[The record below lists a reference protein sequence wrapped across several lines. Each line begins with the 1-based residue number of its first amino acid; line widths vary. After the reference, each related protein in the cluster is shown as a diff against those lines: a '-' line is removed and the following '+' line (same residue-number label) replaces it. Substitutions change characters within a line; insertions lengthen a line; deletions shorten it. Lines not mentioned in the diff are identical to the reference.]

1 MKSPL
6 FSRSSFIAA
15 AAALMLALSARGW
28 AQDPIASRSLTFVVP
43 QTAGGSNDVL
53 ARALATH
60 IVKFLDRAVVVDN
73 RPGAGGNIGTA
84 SVVKAPT
91 DGSVWLV
98 TGGSAQTI
106 NPALYRAPG
115 FDPIRDF
122 EPVSGIGVVPHLL
135 LISPG
140 FPAKSLAELL
150 ALAKK
155 SPGKYFSGSAGN
167 GSLSHLLMELMKRSQ
182 AVEITHV
189 PFKGVAPAMTELLAD
204 RIQILIS
211 TLPAALPYVKSG
223 KVKAIAIT
231 SAGRSKMVPEVP
243 PAPDTVPGMIGE
255 FWVAM
260 YAPKGIADAA
270 VAKMRDAV
278 AKTLV
283 SPEMADF
290 LRAQG
295 AEALNLS
302 PKELAALTEKDLHTW
317 SKIVKDAGITVD

>member
-1 MKSPL
+1 MTS
-6 FSRSSFIAA
+6 SSFYRCSVVVAA
-15 AAALMLALSARGW
+15 GVLMATLASAGW
-28 AQDPIASRSLTFVVP
+28 AQDPIPSRSLTFVVP

-60 IVKFLDRAVVVDN
+60 LVKFLDRPIVVEN

-84 SVVKAPT
+84 SVVKAPN

-106 NPALYRAPG
+106 NPSLYRAPG

-122 EPVSGIGVVPHLL
+122 EPVSGIGIVPHLL
-135 LISPG
+135 LVGPS

-150 ALAKK
+150 TLAKK
-155 SPGKYFSGSAGN
+155 NPGRYFYGSAGN
-167 GSLSHLLMELMKRSQ
+167 GSLSHLLMELMKRSEGV
-182 AVEITHV
+182 AITHV

-231 SAGRSKMVPEVP
+231 SSARSRMVPDVP

-260 YAPKGIADAA
+260 YAPRGIAEGA
-270 VAKMRDAV
+270 VARMREAIS
-278 AKTLV
+278 KTLV
-283 SPEMADF
+283 SPEMAEF

-302 PKELAALTEKDLHTW
+302 PKELAALTEKDLRTW
-317 SKIVKDAGITVD
+317 GKIIKDAGITVD

>member
-1 MKSPL
+1 MIS
-6 FSRSSFIAA
+6 SSFYRCSVVVAA
-15 AAALMLALSARGW
+15 GVLMATLASAGW
-28 AQDPIASRSLTFVVP
+28 AQDPIPSRSLTFVVP

-60 IVKFLDRAVVVDN
+60 LVKFLDRPIVVEN

-84 SVVKAPT
+84 SVVKAPN

-106 NPALYRAPG
+106 NPSLYRAPG

-122 EPVSGIGVVPHLL
+122 EPVSGIGIVPHLL
-135 LISPG
+135 LVGPS

-150 ALAKK
+150 TLAKK
-155 SPGKYFSGSAGN
+155 NPGRYFYGSAGN
-167 GSLSHLLMELMKRSQ
+167 GSLSHLLMELMKRSEGV
-182 AVEITHV
+182 AITHV

-231 SAGRSKMVPEVP
+231 SSARSRMVPDVP

-260 YAPKGIADAA
+260 YAPRGIAEGA
-270 VAKMRDAV
+270 VARMREAIS
-278 AKTLV
+278 KTLV
-283 SPEMADF
+283 SPEMAEF

-302 PKELAALTEKDLHTW
+302 PKELAALTEKDLRTW
-317 SKIVKDAGITVD
+317 GKIIKDAGITVD

>member
-1 MKSPL
+1 MKGHL
-6 FSRSSFIAA
+6 IYRCAGVAA
-15 AAALMLALSARGW
+15 VAVLMATLAPAGW
-28 AQDPIASRSLTFVVP
+28 AQDAIPSRTLTFVVP
-43 QTAGGSNDVL
+43 QTTGGSNDVL

-60 IVKFLDRAVVVDN
+60 IVKFLDRSIVVDN

-84 SVVKAPT
+84 SVVKAPN

-98 TGGSAQTI
+98 TGGSTQTM
-106 NPALYRAPG
+106 NPSLYRVPA

-122 EPVSGIGVVPHLL
+122 EPVSGIAIVPHLVL
-135 LISPG
+135 VAPG
-140 FPAKSLAELL
+140 FHVNSLAEML

-155 SPGKYFSGSAGN
+155 NPGRYFYGSAGN
-167 GSLSHLLMELMKRSQ
+167 GSFSHLLMELMKRSEH
-182 AVEITHV
+182 VEITHI

-231 SAGRSKMVPEVP
+231 SAGRSKLVPDVP

-260 YAPKGIADAA
+260 YAPRGIAEAA
-270 VAKMRDAV
+270 VARMRDAV

-283 SPEMADF
+283 SPEMAQF
-290 LRAQG
+290 LHAQG
-295 AEALNLS
+295 AEPFNLS
-302 PKELAALTEKDLHTW
+302 PKELGARTEKELHSW
-317 SKIVKDAGITVD
+317 AKIIKDAGITVD